1 MEGRW
6 GKWVAS
12 KCTRYF
18 DSVEDAIDY
27 LNERDYSG
35 KVLRAPE
42 GIIAVC
48 CAYPDG
54 YYQDAVTVADICDGT
69 DDPSLTEEGNVPI
82 SRDCCSI

>member
-1 MEGRW
+1 MCLVRAPGLEPKSGIRW
-6 GKWVAS
+6 GV
-12 KCTRYF
+12 
-18 DSVEDAIDY
+18 
-27 LNERDYSG
+27 
-35 KVLRAPE
+35 RAPEGVGTAVPGGYPE

-54 YYQDAVTVADICDGT
+54 YYQDAVTVADICDGS